1 VKSGNQDQYLRAFTE
16 AGALLDGHFLLSSG
30 LHSPRYLQ
38 CALVLQDPPLAER
51 LCRDLAEALKD
62 LQAETVVGPA
72 MGGIIVAYELA
83 RALGIRGIFAERKD
97 GSMQL
102 RRGFAI
108 RPGERILLAEDVV
121 TTGGSLKEVMAAV
134 KDAGGRIVGVAS
146 LVDRSGAGD
155 PGFGM
160 PLVSLLKIEVPTYTP
175 EACPLCEA
183 GSRAEK
189 PGSRGSTG
197 SPSRAT
203 SSGGNA

>member
-1 VKSGNQDQYLRAFTE
+1 MSDGTQEQYLQAFTD

-51 LCRDLAEALKD
+51 LCRDLAEDLKD
-62 LQAETVVGPA
+62 LEAETVVGPA
-72 MGGIIVAYELA
+72 IGGIVVAYELA
-83 RALGIRGIFAERKD
+83 RALGVRGIFAERKD

-102 RRGFAI
+102 RRGFTI

-121 TTGGSLKEVMAAV
+121 TTGGSLKEVIAAI
-134 KDAGGRIVGVAS
+134 KDSGGQIVGVAS
-146 LVDRSGAGD
+146 LVDRSGADD

-160 PLVSLLKIEVPTYTP
+160 PLVSLLKIDVPTYTP

-183 GSRAEK
+183 GSPAEK
-189 PGSRGSTG
+189 PGSR
-197 SPSRAT
+197 R
-203 SSGGNA
+203 NA